1 MPLSS
6 SRRHWLRFGL
16 AAAACPRAGLAAPE
30 GATQAPRNAVVVGQ
44 TLSLDA
50 GRNASAVAVRQG
62 IETAL
67 QVVRLNGGIRGR
79 PLWLRTLD
87 DQADPEKATQN
98 AQRLAADGAL
108 LLFAPLGDRCAS
120 AVLAEARSSQTPLM
134 APLSG
139 LARFYEAAPSGL
151 YPVRASAAAEC
162 EALWRQAKALGM
174 KRLATLHLD
183 DEWGQSLRDDARTAA
198 LSLGFAQPLALSI
211 TPGSPAQ
218 ALAPFLDRARS
229 ADAVLLA
236 TGGPAAAEFVR
247 QARRQGL
254 RAVMMGLS
262 STAPEL
268 LTPLGAEAY
277 GLQFSQVV
285 PSPWTSRLLWVQ
297 QYQAAFKA
305 TFRGQ
310 ALSHLSLEA
319 YVSTLALADALRAA
333 GPTPS
338 RDSVREALH
347 NTSLE
352 LEGFSSHYLDGQ
364 PRGSRYVDMALVGHE
379 GRWRQ

>member
-1 MPLSS
+1 M
-6 SRRHWLRFGL
+6 SRRRWLGLGL
-16 AAAACPRAGLAAPE
+16 AGAASPRLVLSAPE
-30 GATQAPRNAVVVGQ
+30 GLGPVPRKAVVVGQ
-44 TLSLDA
+44 TLALDA

-87 DQADPEKATQN
+87 DQGDPEKATRH
-98 AQRLAADGAL
+98 AQRLVNDGAL

-120 AVLAEARSSQTPLM
+120 AVLAQARSSQTPLM

-139 LARFYEAAPSGL
+139 LSRFYEAVPSGL

-162 EALWRQAKALGM
+162 TLLWRQAQSLGM
-174 KRLATLHLD
+174 KRLAILHVD
-183 DEWGQSLRDDARTAA
+183 DGFGLTLRDDARTAA
-198 LSLGFAQPLALSI
+198 SSLGLGPPVSLSI
-211 TPGSPAQ
+211 TPGSPAE
-218 ALAPFLDRARS
+218 AMKPLVERARS
-229 ADAVLLA
+229 ADAVLLT

-247 QARRQGL
+247 QAKHQGL
-254 RAVMMGLS
+254 RAVLMGLNG
-262 STAPEL
+262 AAMEL
-268 LTPLGAEAY
+268 LPQLGPAAA

-285 PSPWTSRLLWVQ
+285 PNPWTSRLLWVQ

-310 ALSHLSLEA
+310 AFSHLSLEA
-319 YVSTLALADALRAA
+319 YVSTLALAEALRAS
-333 GPTPS
+333 GPQPTS
-338 RDSVREALH
+338 DGLREALN
-347 NTSLE
+347 NTTLA
-352 LEGFSSHYLDGQ
+352 LDGFPCHFLDGQ
-364 PRGSRYVDMALVGHE
+364 ARGSRYVDTALVGHD

>member
-1 MPLSS
+1 MGFATSPYL
-6 SRRHWLRFGL
+6 
-16 AAAACPRAGLAAPE
+16 GLAAPE
-30 GATQAPRNAVVVGQ
+30 GAGQAPRNAVLVGQ

-50 GRNASAVAVRQG
+50 GRNPYAVAVRQG

-79 PLWLRTLD
+79 PLWLRSLD
-87 DQADPEKATQN
+87 DRGEPERAAQN
-98 AQRLAADGAL
+98 AQRLVADGAV

-139 LARFYEAAPSGL
+139 LARFYEAVETGV

-162 EALWRQAKALGM
+162 EALWRQAQTLGM
-174 KRLATLHLD
+174 RRLAILHLD
-183 DEWGQSLRDDARTAA
+183 DEWGRSLRDDARTTA
-198 LSLGFAQPLALSI
+198 LGLGFSPPAPLSI

-218 ALAPFLDRARS
+218 ALAPLLERARS
-229 ADAVLLA
+229 TDVVLLA
-236 TGGPAAAEFVR
+236 TGGPATAEFVR
-247 QARRQGL
+247 QARRQSL
-254 RAVMMGLS
+254 RAVMLGLS
-262 STAPEL
+262 SIAPEL
-268 LTPLGAEAY
+268 LQQLGADAY
-277 GLQFSQVV
+277 GLLFSQVV

-310 ALSHLSLEA
+310 AFSHLSLEA

-333 GPTPS
+333 GPQPS
-338 RDSVREALH
+338 RDSVREALR

-352 LEGFSSHYLDGQ
+352 LDGFSSHYLERQ
-364 PRGSRYVDMALVGHE
+364 PRGSRYVDMALVGHD